1 MNKPTRIQIIG
12 MAVFMTSL
20 APAYWLANWR
30 YDSKLANL
38 NDTFEKEQTLHLSTD
53 KLLINCDKIEATN
66 PNAYDA
72 THQICAQG
80 SNMHEHTERTMT
92 LLTQEKASNEAKW
105 YRNFALTVLFVNVLA
120 FLFYRASVYLAREA
134 D

>member
-1 MNKPTRIQIIG
+1 MKKPTRIQIIG

-30 YDSKLANL
+30 YDNKLANL
-38 NDTFEKEQTLHLSTD
+38 NDMFEKEQTLHLSTD
-53 KLLINCDKIEATN
+53 KLLANCDKIEATN
-66 PNAYDA
+66 TYDA

-80 SNMHEHTERTMT
+80 SNMHEHTEHAMA
-92 LLTQEKASNEAKW
+92 LLTQEKARNEIKW
-105 YRNFALTVLFVNVLA
+105 YRNFSLTVLFVNLLA
-120 FLFYRASVYLAREA
+120 FLFYRASVYLAQKA